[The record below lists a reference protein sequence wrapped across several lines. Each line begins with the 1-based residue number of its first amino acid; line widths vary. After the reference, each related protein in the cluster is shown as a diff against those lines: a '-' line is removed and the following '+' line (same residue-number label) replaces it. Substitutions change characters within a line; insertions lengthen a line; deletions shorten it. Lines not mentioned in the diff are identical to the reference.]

1 MTKLED
7 TFGIRR
13 SNSLLPTHNLTVSD
27 NHFKLAL
34 QKFAKTMVENI
45 LIFLL
50 NSKLK
55 LENVIQ
61 NYRLTLPMHN
71 DNKVYLNQSKSKYA
85 FSNKEKII
93 SAITSKFNIQEIVC
107 LCLSVPLL
115 IILGFLTILR
125 PTFKT
130 EENHF
135 EETIIYNNYSPDLR
149 YYIPSEDNSNSHENR
164 FLMTDKLYTT
174 KKNTTVDSDSV
185 KKSVRYNVVGINSL
199 MKVKSRDN
207 LLFKSSLFHSSAEA

>member
-1 MTKLED
+1 MTRLED

-13 SNSLLPTHNLTVSD
+13 SNALLPTHNLTVND

-34 QKFAKTMVENI
+34 QKFAKTVVENI

-50 NSKLK
+50 SSKLK

-61 NYRLTLPMHN
+61 NYRLALPMHN
-71 DNKVYLNQSKSKYA
+71 DNKVYLNQSKSMHA

-93 SAITSKFNIQEIVC
+93 SAISSKFNTQEIAC

-130 EENHF
+130 EENHI
-135 EETIIYNNYSPDLR
+135 EETVIYNNYSPDLR
-149 YYIPSEDNSNSHENR
+149 YYIHSDDNSNSHENR

-174 KKNTTVDSDSV
+174 KKNSTVGSDTTR
-185 KKSVRYNVVGINSL
+185 KSVRYNVVGINSL
-199 MKVKSRDN
+199 MKTKSRQN
-207 LLFKSSLFHSSAEA
+207 LLFKSSLFHPSAEA

>member
-1 MTKLED
+1 MTRLED

-13 SNSLLPTHNLTVSD
+13 SNALLPTHNLTVND

-34 QKFAKTMVENI
+34 QKFAKTVVENI

-50 NSKLK
+50 SSKLK

-61 NYRLTLPMHN
+61 NYRLALPMHN
-71 DNKVYLNQSKSKYA
+71 DNKVYLNQSKSMHA

-93 SAITSKFNIQEIVC
+93 SAISSKFNTQEIVC

-130 EENHF
+130 EENHI
-135 EETIIYNNYSPDLR
+135 EETVIYNNYSPDLR
-149 YYIPSEDNSNSHENR
+149 YYIHSDDNSNSHENR

-174 KKNTTVDSDSV
+174 KKNSTVGSDTTR
-185 KKSVRYNVVGINSL
+185 KSVRYNVVGINSL
-199 MKVKSRDN
+199 MKTKSRQN
-207 LLFKSSLFHSSAEA
+207 LLFKSSLFHPSAEA